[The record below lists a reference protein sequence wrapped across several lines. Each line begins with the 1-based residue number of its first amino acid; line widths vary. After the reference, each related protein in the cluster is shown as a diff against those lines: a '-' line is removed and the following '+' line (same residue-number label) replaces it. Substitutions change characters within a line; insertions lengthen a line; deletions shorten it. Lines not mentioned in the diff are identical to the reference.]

1 MKKTLKINTDNL
13 TDSAAPLYYQYDGQH
28 QAQHAYIEIDPRG
41 DEIII
46 SADYSGE
53 TGGGCSA
60 LHYHHLVE
68 TIPVPSCILGSALI
82 EHMNSDAFKSDIL
95 EICEGYE
102 EVYNGNNFIGRW
114 NEGVSD
120 ELRQMEYAMYELE
133 TAEVSDGESWI
144 DGDVHY
150 FYNDGYT
157 CDYNEATKVFYG
169 EGRDAIE
176 ITTANLKA
184 LVKSA
189 EDCVDE
195 STQVVEGLEEA
206 FESIIEDMEA

>member
-102 EVYNGNNFIGRW
+102 EVYNGNNYVGRW
-114 NEGVSD
+114 QEGTSD
-120 ELRQMEYAMYELE
+120 EIRQMEYAMYNIE

-144 DGDVHY
+144 DGDVY
-150 FYNDGYT
+150 YKDEDG
-157 CDYNEATKVFYG
+157 CQADYDDATHAVYG
-169 EGRDAIE
+169 YGKDAIE
-176 ITTANLKA
+176 IATKNLET

-189 EDCVDE
+189 KDCVDE
-195 STQVVEGLEEA
+195 STQLVTGIEEA
-206 FESIIEDMEA
+206 FESIIEDLEA